1 MAASSGDD
9 IPTQLGTLLG
19 REIARIRKT
28 DQTPP
33 RVSVIDVVQAITG
46 KDARHA
52 PEDVRGLC
60 SSDPEVDGISVH
72 FPGRRQRYTHV
83 ADVLW
88 AARAKFEPFCQNAP
102 ECDGCL

>member
-1 MAASSGDD
+1 MFVFSNPLAAKHNVE
-9 IPTQLGTLLG
+9 PL
-19 REIARIRKT
+19 
-28 DQTPP
+28 
-33 RVSVIDVVQAITG
+33 VSA
-46 KDARHA
+46 A
-52 PEDVRGLC
+52 EDVRGLC